1 MLVGFLAAFM
11 TMSCNK
17 YGRWLSTWQ
26 LQSSLYTSLCSLL
39 RASNEPQADAYLFVF
54 GSLTQYNNA
63 DHNNFFLNLAL
74 IRRFVS
80 EKHFL
85 SMLLNVASA
94 LQHLSL
100 FLASLI
106 KKYQQPGII
115 IGNNSFALVV
125 TLVKPL
131 FLDRGPHE
139 KLMNLVLTSF
149 QQDTDMHFIS
159 VSVCS

>member
-1 MLVGFLAAFM
+1 
-11 TMSCNK
+11 
-17 YGRWLSTWQ
+17 
-26 LQSSLYTSLCSLL
+26 
-39 RASNEPQADAYLFVF
+39 
-54 GSLTQYNNA
+54 
-63 DHNNFFLNLAL
+63 
-74 IRRFVS
+74 
-80 EKHFL
+80 
-85 SMLLNVASA
+85 MLLNVASA